1 MEKLFD
7 FKSGLTPKDEME
19 NELLHFLNE
28 RIDIAKK
35 ALKVKLKDEDY
46 SLVSNLNSEI
56 KSYEF
61 IIWFIEMKKYLNN

>member
-19 NELLHFLNE
+19 IELLNFLDK

-35 ALKVKLKDEDY
+35 ALKEKLKEEDY

-61 IIWFIEMKKYLNN
+61 IKWFIEMKKYLKN

>member
-1 MEKLFD
+1 MLFD

-19 NELLHFLNE
+19 NELLNFLNE

>member
-7 FKSGLTPKDEME
+7 FKSGLTPKDKME
-19 NELLHFLNE
+19 NELLNFLNE

>member
-19 NELLHFLNE
+19 NELLNILNK

-35 ALKVKLKDEDY
+35 ALKENLKEEDY

-61 IIWFIEMKKYLNN
+61 IKWFIEMKKYLND